1 MLIADSP
8 LIHLKTASCMSK
20 RKMKKNCEEGNFYT
34 KICCLLKR
42 QAKHNASVGQINTKV
57 KPEPR
62 EGFSAVSRFIIDEL
76 TSEVLNWTSADSGFE
91 TKE

>member
-57 KPEPR
+57 KP
-62 EGFSAVSRFIIDEL
+62 GATIFQIKGILHTNFGL
-76 TSEVLNWTSADSGFE
+76 
-91 TKE
+91 